1 MRWEILIEKEL
12 LEVNYLDKK
21 PPTKS
26 EPGASYRTDESAQIL
41 RGSLEPWFSIGL
53 ELQRGTY
60 IHVTYAYNVDS

>member
-21 PPTKS
+21 TPTKS
-26 EPGASYRTDESAQIL
+26 EPGASYRTDESAQTL